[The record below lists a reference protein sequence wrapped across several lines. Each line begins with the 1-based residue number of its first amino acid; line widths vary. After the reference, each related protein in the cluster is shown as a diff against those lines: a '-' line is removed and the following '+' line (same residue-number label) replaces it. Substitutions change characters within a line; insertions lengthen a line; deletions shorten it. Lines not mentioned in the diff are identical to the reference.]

1 MHFSVLAL
9 GRPRKKS
16 RLLELHLFIQPST
29 TRQRQRQTNQSMSRK
44 LVPTPLKAGPTH
56 TGAYPP
62 ANGAFF
68 PRFGGFQPP
77 VMELIGTGHIGV
89 QPMDRILMSL
99 KSGIESEVEYA
110 LNTLTYISCTEPGL
124 INFDRNE
131 FLGRELIHH
140 FLKPYQLILDE
151 KSSGKLTSKQ
161 LTLSLEALITL
172 RNAVQDIDNQQWLSQ
187 VKYLKKHLVEIL
199 KLFVGWF
206 YTNTLSQNYHIA
218 SFNNLW
224 KESFIYLLDLLDPL
238 TCYYVDNN
246 KQDPLFN
253 QLLHISSNIKDKY
266 VFITS
271 LKCLGHL
278 LFLSGTAKT
287 NDDVSGDSEIKTA
300 PHNCIDNIK
309 EEHLETY
316 ISMLYIND
324 DELTY
329 AILTFLKQYLFSEAL
344 HPSFPNSIK
353 DSQLLRLKKVV
364 QISSSRLNLHT
375 LMKQLPLLIV
385 SNLSLLDS
393 EKVSNVPRV
402 NLSKRSAYS
411 GVPKSLPALPKELHD
426 IIIRFPEPLRATT
439 WLRCCYEPTKA
450 SYKAT
455 DESSSPNEVSPGEVT
470 QISLWKAYE
479 SQFEAV
485 WKNNGTPP
493 PEADWPS
500 LLPAVD
506 FIKNV
511 NSAFPES
518 EAMVVNL
525 PSKKKFVIKGIQPR
539 QFAVPID
546 VGNYEALKKSDNGND
561 SEENEELPVGHI
573 DSEKFDESLTR
584 INSEILSTTNNLR
597 KFDHYVI
604 NFLSYDILDYIIS
617 ELLDS
622 DTDGEYKNIFR
633 HYNKDWLPQL
643 IFANPGLVEN
653 SYVNSKWLLY
663 LL

>member
-1 MHFSVLAL
+1 
-9 GRPRKKS
+9 
-16 RLLELHLFIQPST
+16 
-29 TRQRQRQTNQSMSRK
+29 MSKK
-44 LVPTPLKAGPTH
+44 LVPTPLKVEPING
-56 TGAYPP
+56 
-62 ANGAFF
+62 GAFNPTINGGSF
-68 PRFGGFQPP
+68 SRFGGFQPP
-77 VMELIGTGHIGV
+77 VMELIGTGHLGV

-99 KSGIESEVEYA
+99 KSAIESEVEYS
-110 LNTLTYISCTEPGL
+110 LNTLTYISCTEPSL
-124 INFDRNE
+124 INFDKNE
-131 FLGRELIHH
+131 FLGRELIHY
-140 FLKPYQLILDE
+140 FLKPYQLILDD
-151 KSSGKLTSKQ
+151 KSSSKLTAKQ

-172 RNAVQDIDNQQWLSQ
+172 RNSVQDIDNQQWLSQ
-187 VKYLKKHLVEIL
+187 VKHLKKHLVEIL

-206 YTNTLSQNYHIA
+206 YTNTLTQSYHIA

-278 LFLSGTAKT
+278 LFLSDTIKTTADET
-287 NDDVSGDSEIKTA
+287 TGDSEVKPV

-324 DELTY
+324 EELTY
-329 AILTFLKQYLFSEAL
+329 AILTFLKLYLTSEAL
-344 HPSFPNSIK
+344 HPSFPHSVK
-353 DSQLLRLKKVV
+353 DSQLLRLKKLV

-385 SNLSLLDS
+385 SNLPLLNTDKIS
-393 EKVSNVPRV
+393 SVPKI
-402 NLSKRSAYS
+402 NLSKRSDYS

-439 WLRCCYEPTKA
+439 WLRCCYEPYKA
-450 SYKAT
+450 SSKNT
-455 DESSSPNEVSPGEVT
+455 DDASTPTEVSPGEVT

-485 WKNNGTPP
+485 WKNNEGTPP
-493 PEADWPS
+493 PETEWPS

-511 NSAFPES
+511 NSAFPDS

-539 QFAVPID
+539 QFAVSID
-546 VGNYEALKKSDNGND
+546 VGNYDALKRSNKSSSYDD
-561 SEENEELPVGHI
+561 SEEKEDLPLGHI
-573 DSEKFDESLTR
+573 DTEKFDHSLSS
-584 INSEILSTTNNLR
+584 INNEILSTTAHLR
-597 KFDHYVI
+597 RSDHYVI

-643 IFANPGLVEN
+643 IYANPGLVEN
-653 SYVNSKWLLY
+653 SYVNSKWLVY